1 METSKHIFYYNLDRF
16 FNIHRKTISDIFTDA
31 MKDGQYLQGNETNE
45 LEKKLAGFTN
55 RNHTI
60 TCGSGTD
67 ALFFA
72 LKSLA
77 INGDD
82 EILVPAFSFIS
93 TATAI
98 TRAGATPIF
107 TDLDPGNGLMDLND
121 AKHKITSK
129 TKAILFVDLYG
140 NMPDG
145 NTLETFAKTHK
156 LYLIEDA
163 AQAIG
168 SERDGKKAGSL
179 GDISIFS
186 FDPTKPIHAFGTGG
200 AILTDDKK
208 IADYCKAARQ
218 NGKNP
223 KTGQYDQFGI
233 NSRISESQTALIH
246 WQLKTIDSQ
255 LSKRKTLANHYKSK
269 LKNLPLET
277 MVSEQFHYTGNFHKF
292 VIQTKHRDVLKQ
304 LLAKHGIETRI
315 HYGKC
320 LYEHRVLS
328 DYHSH
333 CPNAETLANEV
344 LSLPFYPEL
353 SIAEIDYICEHI
365 KHYYS

>member
-1 METSKHIFYYNLDRF
+1 METSKHISYFNLDRF
-16 FNIHRKTISDIFTDA
+16 FNLHSKTISDIFTDA
-31 MKDGQYLQGNETNE
+31 MKDGQYIQGNETNE
-45 LEKKLAGFTN
+45 LGKKLAAFTN
-55 RNHTI
+55 RNHAI

-72 LKSLA
+72 LKSIA
-77 INGDD
+77 INGND

-98 TRAGATPIF
+98 TRAGATPVF
-107 TDLDPGNGLMDLND
+107 TDVDPGNGLMDLND
-121 AKHKITSK
+121 AKQKITGK

-140 NMPDG
+140 NMPDVDAV
-145 NTLETFAKTHK
+145 ETFAKTHN
-156 LYLIEDA
+156 LSLVEDA

-168 SERDGKKAGSL
+168 SAKNNRTAGSM
-179 GDISIFS
+179 GYVSILS
-186 FDPTKPIHAFGTGG
+186 FDPTKPVGAFGTGG
-200 AILTDDKK
+200 AILTDDIK
-208 IADYCKAARQ
+208 IANYCKAARQ

-233 NSRISESQTALIH
+233 NSRISESQAALIQ
-246 WQLKTIDSQ
+246 WQLDNFDEQ
-255 LSKRKTLANHYKSK
+255 LSVRKQLAQYYKQK
-269 LKNLPLET
+269 LSDLPLKIL
-277 MVSEQFHYTGNFHKF
+277 VAEQFHYTGNFHKF
-292 VIQTKHRDVLKQ
+292 VIQTKHRDALKQ
-304 LLAKHGIETRI
+304 HLAKHGIETRI

-320 LYEHRVLS
+320 MYEHRVLS

-333 CPNAETLANEV
+333 CPNAETLTNEV